1 MPSLGY
7 EITDH
12 HLLKGFV
19 IFRKP
24 FTAILCDYIHC
35 DRTNYTNYLDDCSI
49 LTYRHDYHNHCL
61 QKCQSKCLIC
71 LDYLQIE
78 IKKNVNALRE
88 SMIKKLNENKF
99 IDENNENIVDNDLK
113 KLKQQWMM

>member
-1 MPSLGY
+1 
-7 EITDH
+7 
-12 HLLKGFV
+12 
-19 IFRKP
+19 
-24 FTAILCDYIHC
+24 
-35 DRTNYTNYLDDCSI
+35 
-49 LTYRHDYHNHCL
+49 
-61 QKCQSKCLIC
+61 LIC